1 MYIMCVVYIY
11 IYIYTYAFAFLALSE
26 NCWDNLEDIEIG

>member
-1 MYIMCVVYIY
+1 MYIMCVVYI
-11 IYIYTYAFAFLALSE
+11 YAFAFLALSE